1 MTGNIS
7 GAVQLRIREAGMVM
21 PRVEKLIREALAE
34 DLDGGQDVTSI
45 ATVSDHHRSVMDLVT
60 RAGGVIAGTPVA
72 EAVFNIIDATV
83 DTTVHVAEGDFV
95 EPGTIL
101 LTATGNTRSLLQ
113 AERTALN
120 LLSHMSGIATHT
132 RRWVEAIAGTN
143 AQIRDTRKTL
153 PGLRHVEKYAVRVGG
168 GLNHRMS
175 LSDAALIKDNH
186 VAVVGSVAE
195 AFDVVQRR
203 FPELAV
209 QIEVDSLDQL
219 DEALAAGATS
229 VLLDNFSIEHA
240 GLAVTRTGGR
250 ATLEA
255 SGGLTLDVAR
265 QFAETGVDF
274 LAVGALTHSSPA
286 LDIGADL
293 RAEQ

>member
-34 DLDGGQDVTSI
+34 DLDGGQDVTSL
-45 ATVSDHHRSVMDLVT
+45 ATVSDHHRSVMDLVART
-60 RAGGVIAGTPVA
+60 GGVIAGMPVA

-83 DTTVHVAEGDFV
+83 DTTVHVAEGSLV
-95 EPGTIL
+95 ESGTIL
-101 LTATGNTRSLLQ
+101 LTAIGNTRSLLQ
-113 AERTALN
+113 AERIALN

-132 RRWVEAIAGTN
+132 RQWVDAIEGTKT
-143 AQIRDTRKTL
+143 QIRDTRKTL
-153 PGLRHVEKYAVRVGG
+153 PGLRHVQKYAVRVGG
-168 GLNHRMS
+168 GVNHRMS

-186 VAVVGSVAE
+186 VAVVGSVTE
-195 AFDVVQRR
+195 AFEAVQRR
-203 FPELAV
+203 FPELSV
-209 QIEVDSLDQL
+209 QVEVDSLDEL
-219 DEALAAGATS
+219 DQALAAGAS
-229 VLLDNFSIEHA
+229 SILLDNFSIENV

-255 SGGLTLDVAR
+255 SGGLTLELAR
-265 QFAETGVDF
+265 KYAETGVDF
-274 LAVGALTHSSPA
+274 LAVGALTHSSAA

-293 RAEQ
+293 RAED

>member
-34 DLDGGQDVTSI
+34 DLDGGQDVTSM
-45 ATVSDHHRSVMDLVT
+45 ATVSDNHRSVMDLVART
-60 RAGGVIAGTPVA
+60 GGVIAGLPVA

-83 DTTVHVAEGDFV
+83 DTTVHVAEGALV
-95 EPGTIL
+95 EPGTVL
-101 LTATGNTRSLLQ
+101 LTAAGNTRSLLQ
-113 AERTALN
+113 AERIALN

-132 RRWVEAIAGTN
+132 RQWVDAVEGTIT
-143 AQIRDTRKTL
+143 QVRDTRKTL
-153 PGLRHVEKYAVRVGG
+153 PGLRHVQKYAVRVGG
-168 GLNHRMS
+168 GINHRMS

-186 VAVVGSVAE
+186 VAVVGSVTE
-195 AFDVVQRR
+195 AFDAVQRR
-203 FPELAV
+203 FPELTV
-209 QIEVDSLDQL
+209 QVEVDSLDEL
-219 DEALAAGATS
+219 DQALAAGAS
-229 VLLDNFSIEHA
+229 SILLDNFSVEHV

-255 SGGLTLDVAR
+255 SGGLTLETAR
-265 QFAETGVDF
+265 KYAETGVDF
-274 LAVGALTHSSPA
+274 LAVGALTHSSAA

-293 RAEQ
+293 RAEE

>member
-45 ATVSDHHRSVMDLVT
+45 ATVSDHHRSVMDLVS
-60 RAGGVIAGTPVA
+60 RAGGVVAGMPVA

-83 DTTVHVAEGDFV
+83 ETTVHVAEGTTV
-95 EPGTIL
+95 QPGTVL
-101 LTATGNTRSLLQ
+101 LTAVGNTRSLLQ
-113 AERTALN
+113 GERTALN

-132 RRWVEAIAGTN
+132 RQWVDAVEGTGT
-143 AQIRDTRKTL
+143 QIRDTRKTL
-153 PGLRHVEKYAVRVGG
+153 PGLRHIEKYAVRVGG
-168 GLNHRMS
+168 GVNHRMS

-186 VAVVGSVAE
+186 VAVVGSVTE
-195 AFDVVQRR
+195 AYEVVQRR
-203 FPELAV
+203 FPDLPLQV
-209 QIEVDSLDQL
+209 EVDSVNQL
-219 DEALAAGATS
+219 DEALAAGVDS
-229 VLLDNFSIEHA
+229 VLLDNFTPEEVA
-240 GLAVTRTGGR
+240 LAVTRTGGR
-250 ATLEA
+250 AKLEA
-255 SGGLTLDVAR
+255 SGGLTLATAR
-265 QFAETGVDF
+265 TYAQTGVDF

-293 RAEQ
+293 RAED